1 MTGPDTP
8 GPSTGAGWAWLLAL
22 PVLCC
27 AGPAVLAAVGAGS
40 LTAALGG
47 ITGSLFLLAAGTP
60 VLVVAAT
67 VLARHRRARR

>member
-8 GPSTGAGWAWLLAL
+8 GSRTGASWAWLLAL

-40 LTAALGG
+40 LTAALGSS
-47 ITGSLFLLAAGTP
+47 TGRQVLLAVGTA
-60 VLVVAAT
+60 VLVAAAV
-67 VLARHRRARR
+67 VLAQRRRVRR